1 MKFTSKSDSGRISVE
16 ILISKFHPNF
26 ASKYHSKCGQ
36 HFTRFQCRRHYVADI
51 FGHSISPK
59 MSPTFNICRR
69 HLRRHFR
76 RNYQNIGWVHR
87 CLYLWLII
95 LTLGKKAGCAF
106 STYHTNATWPAGGM
120 LRPIIAQTDT
130 RSMGAMPMLY

>member
-1 MKFTSKSDSGRISVE
+1 MQFTSKSDSGQISVE

-59 MSPTFNICRR
+59 MSPTFNKCRR

-87 CLYLWLII
+87 CDLGFYADVFQNINVKRFIKESVHWLVQLCSTSTKQTVTIQN
-95 LTLGKKAGCAF
+95 LFKDKERLG
-106 STYHTNATWPAGGM
+106 
-120 LRPIIAQTDT
+120 
-130 RSMGAMPMLY
+130 